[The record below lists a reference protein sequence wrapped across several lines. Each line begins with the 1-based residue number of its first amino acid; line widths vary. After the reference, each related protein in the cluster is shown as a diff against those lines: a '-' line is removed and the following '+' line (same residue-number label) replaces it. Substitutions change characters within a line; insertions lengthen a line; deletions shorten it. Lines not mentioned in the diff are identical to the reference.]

1 MINSLSIFKDI
12 STLHIYVSSI
22 IVLLILNFYLSSSF
36 SLEIYGQ
43 NQGLKIK
50 EQERK
55 QYGKNISNIQPQ
67 EKKEHKN
74 DGIFDSSLLNS
85 ILIISVIVVI
95 GVSAY
100 AGYKIYRIRKKSN
113 QNMNKRKWYL
123 I

>member
-36 SLEIYGQ
+36 SLDIYGQ

-113 QNMNKRKWYL
+113 QNMNKRK
-123 I
+123 